1 MQRRKG
7 KVPIDPL
14 NTQETGLQKEG
25 ALVTNPIIAVSKL
38 VVSYRTFRG
47 NLKAVDEVDLTIARA
62 KIHALV
68 GESGCG
74 KSTLGLALS
83 RLLPENRVTYSGR
96 IECKGT
102 DLLTIS
108 EKEIEKFRGTEIA
121 NVFQEPMTSLN
132 PVYRIGEQMAE
143 ALEVKRRRDG
153 LNEKTDD
160 GRAQSTERLPGLD
173 QRGLLLLL
181 GRKGLRQQFSNEVN
195 ELLGKVK
202 IPNPERVAN
211 MYPHELSGGMKQR
224 VMIAMAIAERPSLL
238 VADEPTTALDVTTQT
253 SILELIGSLK
263 EDFGMSVLLIAHDLG
278 VVAAV
283 ADYISVMY
291 AGKIVEEAPT
301 KELFDNPLHP
311 YTIGLTGSFPKGR
324 KSNTILKT
332 IPGTVPQLGRYPS
345 GCRFH
350 PRCEKAFEKCPLNVP
365 SLIEVSENHKVACY
379 LYGGNA

>member
-1 MQRRKG
+1 VQRRKG

>member
-1 MQRRKG
+1 M
-7 KVPIDPL
+7 
-14 NTQETGLQKEG
+14 QETGLQQEN
-25 ALVTNPIIAVSKL
+25 ALATSPIVTVSKL

-47 NLKAVDEVDLTIARA
+47 SLKAVEDVDLSLAKA

-83 RLLPENRVTYSGR
+83 RLLPEKQVTYSGR

-102 DLLTIS
+102 DLLTVS
-108 EKEIEKFRGTEIA
+108 EKEMEKFRGTEIA
-121 NVFQEPMTSLN
+121 TVFQEPMTSLN

-153 LNEKTDD
+153 LNEKTA
-160 GRAQSTERLPGLD
+160 REKAQSTERLPGLEKE
-173 QRGLLLLL
+173 GLLMLL
-181 GRKGLRQQFSNEVN
+181 RREGLYRQFSHGVN
-195 ELLGKVK
+195 ELLAKVK

-263 EDFGMSVLLIAHDLG
+263 EDYGMSVLLIAHDLG

-291 AGKIVEEAPT
+291 AGRIVEEAPT

-311 YTIGLTGSFPKGR
+311 YTIGLTESFPKGR
-324 KSNTILKT
+324 KGNTILKT

-350 PRCEKAFEKCPLNVP
+350 PRCEKAFGKCSVNVP
-365 SLIEVSENHKVACY
+365 SLIEVSENHKVSCY
-379 LYGGNA
+379 LYGG